1 MNIIQK
7 IKDIIFKIKDYDR
20 LEMSYCGL
28 LDMATGGIL
37 SKPYYTDETVRECVS
52 NYLYQH
58 DRYLKNE
65 LKKPSKRIQKILNAI
80 GEDATWMVVSVYSN
94 GGGWELFRGGT
105 KIKESDLTEKERDWL
120 ESWVFCAYNN
130 GLFKRNKK

>member
-1 MNIIQK
+1 MKIIQK

-20 LEMSYCGL
+20 LEMAYCGL

-37 SKPYYTDETVRECVS
+37 SKPNYTEEMVRECVS
-52 NYLYQH
+52 NYLRQR
-58 DRYLKNE
+58 DQDVENE
-65 LKKPSKRIQKILNAI
+65 LKKPSKRIQKILNTI

-94 GGGWELFRGGT
+94 GRGWELFRGGT
-105 KIKESDLTEKERDWL
+105 KIKESDLTGRERDWL

-130 GLFKRNKK
+130 GLFRRNKK

>member
-1 MNIIQK
+1 MKIIQK

-20 LEMSYCGL
+20 LEMAYCGL

-37 SKPYYTDETVRECVS
+37 SKPNYTEETVRECVR
-52 NYLYQH
+52 NYLRQR
-58 DRYLKNE
+58 DQDVKNE
-65 LKKPSKRIQKILNAI
+65 LEKPSKRIQKILNAI

-94 GGGWELFRGGT
+94 SRGWDLFRGGT
-105 KIKESDLTEKERDWL
+105 KIKESDLTERERDWL

-130 GLFKRNKK
+130 GLFRRNKK